1 MGHGIEAN
9 RLLKTVERAT
19 NLHNRVSASIARDL
33 KAYRELKSLEPESG
47 ADGDDLPW
55 NEPISPEEDV
65 PETAEDVPDP
75 MSLIV

>member
-1 MGHGIEAN
+1 MSRFTGP
-9 RLLKTVERAT
+9 TP
-19 NLHNRVSASIARDL
+19 SAEPFPGRPPA
-33 KAYRELKSLEPESG
+33 PESG
-47 ADGDDLPW
+47 TGDDLPW